1 MFKVNRNTRT
11 RRCEVCSKLTIKTLE
26 RRHWHGSGVFM
37 VNFLLLT
44 LNRQMPTGE
53 FNNQKDGWY
62 LRVQSQHWKHQSSL
76 FRTIRNLV
84 KANNDTRTH
93 YSDVSI
99 VNFDQVNDRWIQ
111 IPYLKIL

>member
-26 RRHWHGSGVFM
+26 RRHWHRSGVFM

-53 FNNQKDGWY
+53 FNNQKDGWSHPVFTCSKST
-62 LRVQSQHWKHQSSL
+62 LETPEQFVQNNKKSSQS
-76 FRTIRNLV
+76 
-84 KANNDTRTH
+84 
-93 YSDVSI
+93 
-99 VNFDQVNDRWIQ
+99 
-111 IPYLKIL
+111 

>member
-26 RRHWHGSGVFM
+26 QRHWHRSGVFM

-62 LRVQSQHWKHQSSL
+62 LPSGIYVFKVN
-76 FRTIRNLV
+76 TGN
-84 KANNDTRTH
+84 TRAIC
-93 YSDVSI
+93 SE
-99 VNFDQVNDRWIQ
+99 Q
-111 IPYLKIL
+111 